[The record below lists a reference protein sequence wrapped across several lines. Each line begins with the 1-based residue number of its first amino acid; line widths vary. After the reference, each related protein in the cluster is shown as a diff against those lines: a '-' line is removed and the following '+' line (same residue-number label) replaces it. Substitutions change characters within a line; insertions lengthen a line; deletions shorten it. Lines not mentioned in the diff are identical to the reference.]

1 MKVIYH
7 CFGGSH
13 SSVTAAAIHLGILT
27 ETQRPTITSLLE
39 IPYYDGQIS
48 SDHGIIRFMGK
59 DVHGNQVY
67 ILGRRNSNIVTQ
79 NCLNGIAQLFGITPD
94 ELLLVDVMPYVN
106 WMMMV
111 GGYLSRRMGWVR
123 IGRPI
128 VVMGTIISFPK
139 MVGLV
144 QRIRLQV
151 ASKGR
156 PVVDWPEQDYDY

>member
-7 CFGGSH
+7 CYGGSH
-13 SSVTAAAIHLGILT
+13 SSVTAAAIHLAMLP
-27 ETQRPTITSLLE
+27 ESQRPTLTSLTE
-39 IPYYDGQIS
+39 IPYYDGQVS
-48 SDHGIIRFMGK
+48 KDHGIIRYMGN
-59 DVHGNQVY
+59 DVHGNQIYV
-67 ILGRRNSNIVTQ
+67 LGRRNTAIITQ

-151 ASKGR
+151 AGKGR
-156 PVVDWPEQDYDY
+156 PMVSNYEQQYDY